1 MRRKMLGAILLPIP
15 FAALPVL
22 VVLAGALLGGKGA
35 DSGNLVTTREQTPA
49 LEERVSSKT
58 LPAADEGTLA
68 RVTTQDRDPGC
79 GEDFSA
85 DF

>member
-22 VVLAGALLGGKGA
+22 VVLAGALFGGKGS
-35 DSGNLVTTREQTPA
+35 DSSELVTTRDQTPA
-49 LEERVSSKT
+49 LQERVSTDSVT
-58 LPAADEGTLA
+58 TTDDSTLA
-68 RVTTQDRDPGC
+68 RVTSQNEVQGC
-79 GEDFSA
+79 GDDLSA

>member
-22 VVLAGALLGGKGA
+22 VVLASALFGGKGT

-49 LEERVSSKT
+49 LEERVSSET
-58 LPAADEGTLA
+58 IAASEDGTLA
-68 RVTTQDRDPGC
+68 RVTTQSTDQGC
-79 GEDFSA
+79 GGDVSVDF
-85 DF
+85 

>member
-22 VVLAGALLGGKGA
+22 VVLAGALFGSKGA
-35 DSGNLVTTREQTPA
+35 DSAVVTTKDRTPA
-49 LEERVSSKT
+49 LEERVSTASIT
-58 LPAADEGTLA
+58 TSDESTLA
-68 RVTTQDRDPGC
+68 RVSTQAQDPAGC
-79 GEDFSA
+79 GDDLSA

>member
-22 VVLAGALLGGKGA
+22 VVLAGALLGGKGT
-35 DSGNLVTTREQTPA
+35 DGGNLVTTREQTPA
-49 LEERVSSKT
+49 LEERVSSEA
-58 LPAADEGTLA
+58 LPVADNGTLA
-68 RVTTQDRDPGC
+68 RVTTQDNDPGC
-79 GEDFSA
+79 GENVSA